1 MNFSI
6 DKEFK
11 EKIPP
16 MEQDAFDG
24 LRQDIL
30 NDGVVRDPLVVW
42 KEENILLDRHHR
54 WAIIQEN
61 WETLKD
67 HFSVVYKSLPD
78 RWAAIAWICANQLHK
93 HNMNELQKMKLIQEE
108 NDARQKSHGGDRRSE
123 QFSTGENNQLKETQ
137 KSKTGIRAVIAKE
150 HDIPESV
157 VRAAV
162 EVGRGIDKGEEAAP
176 GFKEEVLSGK
186 VKATKTALAAIRKMD
201 TEQAKAAVNEI
212 REGVKAKKFPT
223 MRERIDRTDAPAP
236 AISEDK
242 DAVVEFGLDD
252 LLEELDALNAD
263 FLRKWGRV
271 LQIHAQLVSEH
282 AAEVATV
289 MNNFLKEFEKMEAF

>member
-1 MNFSI
+1 MIFSI

-42 KEENILLDRHHR
+42 KEENILLDGHHR

-93 HNMNELQKMKLIQEE
+93 HNMNELQRMKLIQEE
-108 NDARQKSHGGDRRSE
+108 YEAIAKSEGGSGANQYTKE
-123 QFSTGENNQLKETQ
+123 QLGETLQVP
-137 KSKTGIRAVIAKE
+137 KTPTPTRAIIAKE
-150 HDIPESV
+150 HSIPEGAV
-157 VRAAV
+157 KAAV

-236 AISEDK
+236 TISEDK
-242 DAVVEFGLDD
+242 DAVVEFGVDD
-252 LLEELDALNAD
+252 LLEELNAINAD
-263 FLRKWGRV
+263 FLRKWARE
-271 LQIHAQLVSEH
+271 LQIHAQIVSEN

-289 MNNFLKEFEKMEAF
+289 MNDFVKEFEKMEEF